1 MSYWSLVCRRWR
13 CWKRIKYD
21 RDAKLINYA
30 QITPHQQNS
39 TSDPAFSTWCQ
50 LNRPKL
56 SFSTVQLLGK
66 LFFES
71 RRQCLQK
78 HTIAEI
84 MAPSILAA
92 SSPTNISNESWRVE
106 EFFDILV
113 RGVRGSLGDLYL
125 PSIFTSENL
134 FIKFVCEL
142 RPQLRSYLWKQNSVW
157 SSAASAQ
164 VKTEMK
170 ST

>member
-1 MSYWSLVCRRWR
+1 MSYWSLVCRGWG
-13 CWKRIKYD
+13 CWKRIKYA
-21 RDAKLINYA
+21 RDVKLSDYA
-30 QITPHQQNS
+30 QIPPHHQNS
-39 TSDPAFSTWCQ
+39 TSDPAFPTWCQ
-50 LNRPKL
+50 FNRPKL

-125 PSIFTSENL
+125 PSIFTSTCSFSTFVWEWSPPWEVL
-134 FIKFVCEL
+134 PLEAKFGMIP
-142 RPQLRSYLWKQNSVW
+142 RR
-157 SSAASAQ
+157 
-164 VKTEMK
+164 
-170 ST
+170 